1 MNKEEYQRKI
11 AEIRANHTPAQ
22 AKAYR
27 LIKPVFFII
36 AVIFIILLIALIV
49 DSSNDQKPV
58 ETPTTKQP
66 SQDKDAFNKLEAAK
80 WEKVSNLTD
89 CLLAYKIYSAYSPIM
104 AELMDFAETK
114 SYFVKQE
121 AVNWKE
127 STKLDQRLD
136 ALNNIYPSTYTVDY
150 PNAIIAHGMNFAIG
164 QYWRDVFF
172 HVTNAR
178 EDKPA
183 VSEDKP
189 AVSEQT
195 QLMQDDLN
203 VLKSQCPNEF
213 EGLSNL

>member
-11 AEIRANHTPAQ
+11 AEIKASHTPAQ

-36 AVIFIILLIALIV
+36 SVIFTILFIALIV
-49 DSSNDQKPV
+49 DSSNDPKPV
-58 ETPTTKQP
+58 EKPITKQS
-66 SQDKDAFNKLEAAK
+66 SQDKDAFKMLEAAK

-89 CLLAYKIYSAYSPIM
+89 CQLAYMIYSDYSPIM

-127 STKLDQRLD
+127 STKLDQRLE
-136 ALNNIYPSTYTVDY
+136 ALNNIYPSTYNVDY

-164 QYWRDVFF
+164 QYWRDIYF
-172 HVTNAR
+172 HVANER

-183 VSEDKP
+183 I
-189 AVSEQT
+189 SEQT

-203 VLKSQCPNEF
+203 VLKSQCSDEF
-213 EGLSNL
+213 KG

>member
-1 MNKEEYQRKI
+1 MQNDEYQRKM
-11 AEIRANHTPAQ
+11 AELRANHTPAQ

-36 AVIFIILLIALIV
+36 AVIFVILFIALIV

-58 ETPTTKQP
+58 ETTIAKQP

-80 WEKVSNLTD
+80 WKKFSNLTD
-89 CLLAYKIYSAYSPIM
+89 CQLAYKIYSDYSPIM

-114 SYFVKQE
+114 SYLAKQE

-127 STKLDQRLD
+127 STKLDQRLE
-136 ALNNIYPSTYTVDY
+136 ALNNIYPSTYNVDY

-164 QYWRDVFF
+164 QYWRDIYF
-172 HVTNAR
+172 HVANAR
-178 EDKPA
+178 
-183 VSEDKP
+183 EDKP

-203 VLKSQCPNEF
+203 VLKSQCRKEF
-213 EGLSNL
+213 EGLKHL

>member
-1 MNKEEYQRKI
+1 MQNDEYQRKM
-11 AEIRANHTPAQ
+11 AELRANHTPAQ

-36 AVIFIILLIALIV
+36 AVIFVILFIALII
-49 DSSNDQKPV
+49 DSSNDQKPGG
-58 ETPTTKQP
+58 TTIAKQP

-80 WEKVSNLTD
+80 WKKFSNLSD
-89 CLLAYKIYSAYSPIM
+89 CQLAYKIYSDYSPIM
-104 AELMDFAETK
+104 TELMDFAETK
-114 SYFVKQE
+114 SYFAKQE

-127 STKLDQRLD
+127 STKLDQRLE

-164 QYWRDVFF
+164 QYWRDIYF
-172 HVTNAR
+172 HVANAR
-178 EDKPA
+178 
-183 VSEDKP
+183 EDKP

-213 EGLSNL
+213 EE

>member
-1 MNKEEYQRKI
+1 MNKEEYQRKMD
-11 AEIRANHTPAQ
+11 ERENHTPAQ

-36 AVIFIILLIALIV
+36 AVIFVILFIALIV
-49 DSSNDQKPV
+49 DTSNDQKPV
-58 ETPTTKQP
+58 ETPTVEQP
-66 SQDKDAFNKLEAAK
+66 PQDKNAFDKLEAAK
-80 WEKVSNLTD
+80 WKNVSNLTD
-89 CLLAYKIYSAYSPIM
+89 CQLAYKIYSDYSPIM

-127 STKLDQRLD
+127 STKLDQRLE
-136 ALNNIYPSTYTVDY
+136 ALNNIYPSTYNVNY
-150 PNAIIAHGMNFAIG
+150 PNAIIADGMNFAIG

-172 HVTNAR
+172 HVVNER
-178 EDKPA
+178 
-183 VSEDKP
+183 EDKP

-203 VLKSQCPNEF
+203 VLKSQCPKEF
-213 EGLSNL
+213 RDVE

>member
-1 MNKEEYQRKI
+1 MNKQDFEDELARLKASNI
-11 AEIRANHTPAQ
+11 DSPAQ
-22 AKAYR
+22 AKAR
-27 LIKPVFFII
+27 KLIKPIMTVI
-36 AVIFIILLIALIV
+36 AVIFTILFIALIV
-49 DSSNDQKPV
+49 DGSNDQKPV
-58 ETPTTKQP
+58 ETPTAKQP

-80 WEKVSNLTD
+80 WKKFSNLTD
-89 CLLAYKIYSAYSPIM
+89 CQLAYKIYSDYSPIM

-114 SYFVKQE
+114 SYFAKQE

-127 STKLDQRLD
+127 STKLDQRLE
-136 ALNNIYPSTYTVDY
+136 ALNNIYPSTYNVDY

-164 QYWRDVFF
+164 QYWRDIFF
-172 HVTNAR
+172 HVINER
-178 EDKPA
+178 EA
-183 VSEDKP
+183 KP

>member
-1 MNKEEYQRKI
+1 MKNDEYQRKM
-11 AEIRANHTPAQ
+11 AQRANHTPAQ

-36 AVIFIILLIALIV
+36 AVIFVILFIALIV

-58 ETPTTKQP
+58 ETPTAKQP

-89 CLLAYKIYSAYSPIM
+89 CQLAYKIYSAYSPIM

-127 STKLDQRLD
+127 NTKLDQRLE
-136 ALNNIYPSTYTVDY
+136 ALNNIYPSTYNVDY

-172 HVTNAR
+172 HVVNER
-178 EDKPA
+178 
-183 VSEDKP
+183 EDKP

-203 VLKSQCPNEF
+203 VLKSQCPEEF
-213 EGLSNL
+213 SEVK